1 MILKA
6 KQDRYET
13 PISLRMHGRRKTS
26 NPSPSKLDLIWA
38 VKAFT
43 EKR

>member
-13 PISLRMHGRRKTS
+13 PISLRIHAWPK
-26 NPSPSKLDLIWA
+26 KDL
-38 VKAFT
+38 KSFAFQIGSDMDSDGFY
-43 EKR
+43 